1 LGTQTQKSKKHL
13 NDWRISKKN
22 KKNKNFLAQSEQRI
36 YILLIFAPTNNK
48 QQTINN
54 NKKQQNHETDL

>member
-1 LGTQTQKSKKHL
+1 
-13 NDWRISKKN
+13 
-22 KKNKNFLAQSEQRI
+22 LAQSEQRI
-36 YILLIFAPTNNK
+36 DILLIFALTNNKQQATNNK